1 MKRITLLLLI
11 FLTISG
17 CRSATVAPAPERVV
31 IVGTTDLHGW
41 FNGHVEQ
48 PEGGGPGVKYGGLAV
63 LARYVEALRAQSGG
77 NVVLVDSGDMYQGT
91 LESNMFEGESVVR
104 GYNKLG
110 YSGAAVGNHEFDFG
124 PLGPAS
130 LARKPGEDALGAL
143 KRNAAIAAFPF
154 LAANVIDKSTGRIPS
169 WAKPY
174 TIVRSGRARIGII
187 GLSTPDTPNVTMRA
201 NVLTLEF
208 NDPLEAA
215 IRYAKELRSQKV
227 DAIIVI
233 AHMGGRC
240 TDLSE
245 PHSIESCD
253 RQQEAMEFLE
263 AMPPGTID
271 AYFGGHTHS
280 QMRQIVNGVATLQA
294 LAYSREFS
302 TLELWIDP
310 VNHQVI
316 REKTTLRPPTMICSF
331 VYEGTDQCDARRA
344 PANARLVPRTFEGR
358 TVEPDPEFVRL
369 FEPYLREV
377 AEKRNEKLGIRT
389 TAVFTRSYSRE
400 APLGDLMADALRES
414 TGADIGFFNSGGIRA
429 DLRAGELVY
438 GDIFEVSPFDNFP
451 AIVLLTGKEVGEAI
465 RLAVSGGRG
474 LMQISGLRYTV
485 DANIAKGKDTT
496 ANPVV
501 ELTLADGSPLDPEKL
516 YLVAMPDFVAAGGD
530 GLMPLIQS
538 LPEGRIKVF
547 YDRPI
552 REYLIDA
559 MRKRGGVLTPTLDR
573 RVTVLN
579 MPPRPAK

>member
-1 MKRITLLLLI
+1 MKRITLSLLI
-11 FLTISG
+11 LLTIFG

-41 FNGHVEQ
+41 FNGHVAQ

-124 PLGPAS
+124 PLGPSS

-143 KRNAAIAAFPF
+143 KRNAAIAKFPF
-154 LAANVIDKSTGRIPS
+154 LAANLIDKSTGRIPS

-227 DAIIVI
+227 DAVIVI

-240 TDLSE
+240 TELSE

-280 QMRQIVNGVATLQA
+280 QMRQMVNGVATLQA

-451 AIVLLTGKEVGEAI
+451 AIVLFTGKEVGEAI

-474 LMQISGLRYTV
+474 LMQVSGLRYTV
-485 DANIAKGKDTT
+485 DASIAKDKDTT

-501 ELTLADGSPLDPEKL
+501 ELTLADGSPLDPAKL
-516 YLVAMPDFVAAGGD
+516 YRVAMPDFVAAGGD

-538 LPEGRIKVF
+538 LPEERIKVF

-559 MRKRGGVLTPTLDR
+559 MRKRGGVLTPILDR
-573 RVTVLN
+573 RVTVIN
-579 MPPRPAK
+579 MPAGSAK